1 MQLWL
6 AADSNRQPMK
16 SDRFS
21 LTIAAALA
29 MCAASCSSSPGGGGS
44 GSASGGKGGG
54 TSTGGQGGAAST
66 DACGSPAGFTACGG
80 DVTGAWTVSSSCL
93 GFSGERNIEAI
104 SLGCVTVSVT
114 GSVQVSGSWI
124 ANADGTYTDQT
135 TTTGEEKLS
144 LAAKCLNVSG
154 TTTDCES
161 LPGTIQALGYEKVTC
176 TSAAGGGCSCAGT
189 INQKGGIGLLSSDPS
204 ANGNFQSG
212 SGVIAT
218 RQDTFTQQPFQFS
231 YYVAGAKM
239 TWTPKVANPTTV
251 TGSIVFQ
258 KGSAVGTG
266 GTGGVAASG
275 GRGGGGGTV
284 ATGGAGG
291 GTSGAAGRG
300 AGGGGGRATGGGAGG
315 PAGGAGGSTLPGGT
329 APCDIYAAANTPCVG
344 AYSMVRALYSAY
356 NGPLYQ
362 VRKNSDKSVKD
373 VPLLAPGGYAD
384 SKVQDDF
391 CTGGCTVAKL
401 YDQSPKKNDL
411 PLTYPT
417 YWLVANPPAPAS
429 HAVATESNATA
440 EKIMIGGHAVYGL
453 KSVAGA
459 GNSYRVNAKGTAVGD
474 QAEAMYEVVDSKVY
488 SSLCCYDF
496 GNASTTG
503 NPDGAGTMETI
514 YYGNATLFGHGAGSG
529 PWLMSDLEAG
539 TYPSSNKNDPN
550 IPSLSYAS
558 FATLML
564 KGFSGDRFALKAGN
578 AQSGALMTTWD
589 GKRPSGYSPMKKE
602 GAIVLGTG
610 GDGSFLGTGVFFEGA
625 ITIGCPDDKA
635 VDDAIQANIV
645 AAGYGK

>member
-1 MQLWL
+1 MV
-6 AADSNRQPMK
+6 
-16 SDRFS
+16 
-21 LTIAAALA
+21 
-29 MCAASCSSSPGGGGS
+29 
-44 GSASGGKGGG
+44 G
-54 TSTGGQGGAAST
+54 T
-66 DACGSPAGFTACGG
+66 
-80 DVTGAWTVSSSCL
+80 WTVTSSCL
-93 GFSGERNIEAI
+93 AVSGERNIEAI
-104 SLGCVTVSVT
+104 GLGCLTASVT

-124 ANADGTYTDQT
+124 ANVDGTYSDQT

-144 LAAKCLNVSG
+144 LVAKCLQVSG

-161 LPGTIQALGYEKVTC
+161 LSGTIQALGYDKATC
-176 TSAAGGGCSCAGT
+176 VSATGGGCSCAGT
-189 INQKGGIGLLSSDPS
+189 INQRGGIGLLSGYPLTSGNYQL
-204 ANGNFQSG
+204 ANGVMTTG
-212 SGVIAT
+212 
-218 RQDTFTQQPFQFS
+218 QDSLTQEALQFS
-231 YYVAGAKM
+231 YCVSNGKM
-239 TWTPKVANPTTV
+239 NWTPKVASPTI
-251 TGSIVFQ
+251 TGSIAFQ
-258 KGSAVGTG
+258 KGGAGGSG
-266 GTGGVAASG
+266 GTGGVTSSSGSG
-275 GRGGGGGTV
+275 GAGGTTTTGG
-284 ATGGAGG
+284 AGGAARGGAGG
-291 GTSGAAGRG
+291 GTAGAAGGRGG
-300 AGGGGGRATGGGAGG
+300 AGGGGAAGGRGGASGGGGGGGAGG
-315 PAGGAGGSTLPGGT
+315 TTSPGDPG
-329 APCDIYAAANTPCVG
+329 PCDIYEAANTPCVG
-344 AYSMVRALYSAY
+344 AYGLVRALYSGY

-362 VRKNSDKSVKD
+362 VRRNSDKTLKD
-373 VPLLAPGGYAD
+373 VPLLVAGGYAN
-384 SKVQDDF
+384 SMVQDDF
-391 CTGGCTVAKL
+391 CTGGCTIAKL

-440 EKIMIGGHAVYGL
+440 AKITIGGHPVYGL

-474 QAEAMYEVVDSKVY
+474 QAEALYEVVDSKVY

-503 NPDGAGTMETI
+503 NPDGAATMETI
-514 YYGNATLFGHGAGSG
+514 YYGNATLFGHGAGNG

-539 TYPSSNKNDPN
+539 TYPSANKNDPN
-550 IPSLSYAS
+550 IPSLSYPS

-564 KGFSGDRFALKAGN
+564 KGFTGDRFALKAGN
-578 AQSGALMTTWD
+578 AQTGSLTTTWD

-610 GDGSFLGTGVFFEGA
+610 GDGSFLGSGVFFEGA